1 MTDTG
6 NTPEVRPTGG
16 LFNDRVYDKLKF
28 LAVVV
33 LPAVG
38 ALYFA
43 LATVWGL
50 PHAEEVVGTVVA
62 IDAFLGV
69 LLQIS
74 NAKYNNS
81 DGRFDGAIDVSPSS
95 NGTSTYMNV
104 SLDPNAVARK
114 KEITIKVN
122 QGEMVYED
130 DTLG

>member
-1 MTDTG
+1 MTDTD